1 MSPSPTVQQRCKTF
15 ESALLKFT
23 SNTFYTRIFFFL
35 ISLYCMHFSVSFF
48 SFPSEWVLMK
58 SADCE
63 VDANL
68 GSSSRYVL
76 YQLSMRTHLGLCA
89 SKQVSKLSEAKTLY
103 CRNVALKYS

>member
-1 MSPSPTVQQRCKTF
+1 MFYTSETSRSPTVQQR
-15 ESALLKFT
+15 
-23 SNTFYTRIFFFL
+23 
-35 ISLYCMHFSVSFF
+35 
-48 SFPSEWVLMK
+48 SEWVLMK

-63 VDANL
+63 VDANS

>member
-1 MSPSPTVQQRCKTF
+1 
-15 ESALLKFT
+15 
-23 SNTFYTRIFFFL
+23 
-35 ISLYCMHFSVSFF
+35 
-48 SFPSEWVLMK
+48 MK

-89 SKQVSKLSEAKTLY
+89 SKQVSKLSEAETLY